1 MQLKITVF
9 NKSERARQ
17 GKAETDRNTGV
28 VMCYSLVSCS
38 SFLLAVWTMT
48 DDQTLTVNGANSPH
62 FCFLIFWKSFVF
74 LFSFFFAA
82 RHPALACWNL
92 EWEFGGSSQALA
104 SPLAAPQLSYE
115 VEPADRS
122 SLQHTGRGSLKPA
135 CRSILSQVC
144 RLFICPARLLW
155 LSQAR
160 RTLLS
165 QVCQPFLCPTRRLWL
180 SQARL
185 PLVSQVHG
193 QPLVHCPPAAFY
205 VKHFE
210 FTRCMKC
217 AI

>member
-1 MQLKITVF
+1 MLQPCL
-9 NKSERARQ
+9 
-17 GKAETDRNTGV
+17 
-28 VMCYSLVSCS
+28 
-38 SFLLAVWTMT
+38 
-48 DDQTLTVNGANSPH
+48 
-62 FCFLIFWKSFVF
+62 VF
-74 LFSFFFAA
+74 LFPPCCVDYDRRPDLNSKRRQLTSFLFSHFLKVFCFSFFFFFFAA

-92 EWEFGGSSQALA
+92 EWEFGGILTSACESAGRSSVKLRSWARR
-104 SPLAAPQLSYE
+104 PQLS
-115 VEPADRS
+115 PAHRPRIT
-122 SLQHTGRGSLKPA
+122 QA

-193 QPLVHCPPAAFY
+193 QPLVHARRPPF
-205 VKHFE
+205 
-210 FTRCMKC
+210 M
-217 AI
+217 